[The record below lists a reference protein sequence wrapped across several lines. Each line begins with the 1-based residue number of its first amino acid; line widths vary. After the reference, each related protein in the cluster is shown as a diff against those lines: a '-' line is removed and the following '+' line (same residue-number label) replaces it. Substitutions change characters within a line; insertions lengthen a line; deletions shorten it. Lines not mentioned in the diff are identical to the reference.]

1 MSYLPIKIG
10 GIVMYLYELIE
21 KYGKGAS
28 NEKMKELT
36 MILSDFLAP
45 MKKVHKE
52 KYWSLMR
59 DVFGLLN
66 DGHYDDKF
74 SMHDV
79 ENIEYTD
86 KQGAKHSGAYWSL
99 EQAEE
104 AMKKMQLPSDV
115 NKYDFWVAINLSYSD
130 LCKVLDDE
138 QILKSACAFWFN
150 DEDWPKEGK
159 ANTKVFDYMRC
170 KHSK

>member
-1 MSYLPIKIG
+1 
-10 GIVMYLYELIE
+10 MYLYELIE

-28 NEKMKELT
+28 NEKIKELT

-45 MKKVHKE
+45 MKKTDKE

-79 ENIEYTD
+79 EQIEYTD

-104 AMKKMQLPSDV
+104 AMKKVQLPPDV

-138 QILKSACAFWFN
+138 QIIKSACAFWFN

-170 KHSK
+170 KYSK

>member
-1 MSYLPIKIG
+1 
-10 GIVMYLYELIE
+10 MYLYELIE

-45 MKKVHKE
+45 MKKTDKE

-79 ENIEYTD
+79 EQIEYTD

-104 AMKKMQLPSDV
+104 AMKKVQLPPDV

-138 QILKSACAFWFN
+138 QIIKSACAFWFN

-170 KHSK
+170 KYSK

>member
-1 MSYLPIKIG
+1 
-10 GIVMYLYELIE
+10 MYLYELVE
-21 KYGKGAS
+21 KYGRGAT

-104 AMKKMQLPSDV
+104 AMKKIQLPSDV

-170 KHSK
+170 KYSK

>member
-1 MSYLPIKIG
+1 
-10 GIVMYLYELIE
+10 MYLYELIE

-45 MKKVHKE
+45 MKKVNKE

-79 ENIEYTD
+79 EQIEYTD

-104 AMKKMQLPSDV
+104 AMKKTQLPSDV

-170 KHSK
+170 KYSK

>member
-1 MSYLPIKIG
+1 
-10 GIVMYLYELIE
+10 MYFNELIE

-86 KQGAKHSGAYWSL
+86 KQGVKRHGGYWTL

-104 AMKKMQLPSDV
+104 AMKKVQLLPDV

-138 QILKSACAFWFN
+138 QILKSACAFWFK
-150 DEDWPKEGK
+150 DEDWSNGNKST
-159 ANTKVFDYMRC
+159 TKVWDYMRC
-170 KHSK
+170 KYDSK